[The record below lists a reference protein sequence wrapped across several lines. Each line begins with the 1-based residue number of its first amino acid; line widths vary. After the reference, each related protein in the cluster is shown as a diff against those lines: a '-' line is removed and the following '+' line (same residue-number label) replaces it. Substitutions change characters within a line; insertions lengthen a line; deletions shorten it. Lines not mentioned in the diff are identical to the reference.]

1 MRVVR
6 IKDYV
11 ELTGVTIKSTLVSS
25 VCLGS
30 FSIKRVSAK
39 LIVIKLQLFTQEY
52 SRKLCTSPTVDFKP
66 GNYCRKQMFGVEMC
80 LQSLG
85 ILILSFPFLVVFFSL
100 CFLIG

>member
-1 MRVVR
+1 MQVPCAFRGVLLSVHFSEAVWMRVVR

-30 FSIKRVSAK
+30 FSIKCVSAK

-66 GNYCRKQMFGVEMC
+66 GNYCRKQMFGVEM
-80 LQSLG
+80 
-85 ILILSFPFLVVFFSL
+85 
-100 CFLIG
+100 